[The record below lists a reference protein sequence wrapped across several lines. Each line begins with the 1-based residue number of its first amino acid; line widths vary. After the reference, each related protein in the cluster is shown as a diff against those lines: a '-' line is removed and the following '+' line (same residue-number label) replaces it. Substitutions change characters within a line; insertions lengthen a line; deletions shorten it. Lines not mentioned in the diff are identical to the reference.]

1 MRRRRPTPRSAGPAR
16 FRWGAWLG
24 LLALALNA
32 LVPVHIAFDVADA
45 LSPPSGRASGRAHG
59 LEWRALALLT
69 GHADAVGK
77 SDNHGKQHHVDCA
90 VCSALGTLAGFAPAA
105 AVVVPLPAAFATATV
120 AAAPAEAPI
129 RAPAAAYLSR
139 APPLS

>member
-1 MRRRRPTPRSAGPAR
+1 MRERRPTPRSARPAR

-24 LLALALNA
+24 LVALALNA

-45 LSPPSGRASGRAHG
+45 LSPPSGQASGRAHG
-59 LEWRALALLT
+59 LEWRVLAFLT
-69 GHADAVGK
+69 GHSDAAGK
-77 SDNHGKQHHVDCA
+77 PDRHDKRHHVDCA
-90 VCSALGTLAGFAPAA
+90 VCSSLGTLAGFAPAA
-105 AVVVPLPAAFATATV
+105 AVVLPLPAASAPVIV
-120 AAAPAEAPI
+120 AAAPAEEPV